1 MFTRIGWY
9 FKQKS
14 PFLPITIVHHFLCA
28 LNCKIRKRIGGLRQ
42 FRKSLLSGQII
53 TGLGRARKDLS
64 VAKSFLK
71 NSIRILPWH
80 LCCWYEKCGQWK
92 IREGA
97 SFPFCVL
104 PRSDFKLLM
113 SNDFIL
119 KSKASAIINK
129 RDFLYF
135 QKASSVSLSQI

>member
-71 NSIRILPWH
+71 TVFEYSLGI
-80 LCCWYEKCGQWK
+80 CCWYEKCGQWK

-97 SFPFCVL
+97 LFPVCVL
-104 PRSDFKLLM
+104 PRSDFKNYLRQ
-113 SNDFIL
+113 IVL
-119 KSKASAIINK
+119 KSKGF
-129 RDFLYF
+129 FLYF
-135 QKASSVSLSQI
+135 QRRVMWVCHNTHHLTQK